1 MASSKNYT
9 EVLIGGKVFTL
20 SGFES
25 EEYLQKV
32 STYLNHKI
40 AECASVE
47 GFNRQS
53 AETRSTLLALNIAD
67 DYFKAKRQGANLE
80 QDVERKDKEMYDL
93 KHELISTQIRCE
105 NLEQELRTLKE
116 EKQKLQMQIVK
127 LIAFETLCLKDL
139 SGSDTAPQIV
149 GAGRCGIY
157 PFGEV
162 WYHIITPFSITL

>member
-40 AECASVE
+40 AECVSMD
-47 GFNRQS
+47 GYNRQS

-67 DYFKAKRQGANLE
+67 DYFKAKKQGAVLE
-80 QDVERKDKEMYDL
+80 NDVQQKDKEMYDL
-93 KHELISTQIRCE
+93 KHELISNQIRSE
-105 NLEQELRTLKE
+105 NLEQEIERLKE
-116 EKQKLQMQIVK
+116 ENQQLQMQIVK
-127 LIAFETLCLKDL
+127 LETEMK
-139 SGSDTAPQIV
+139 SQ
-149 GAGRCGIY
+149 
-157 PFGEV
+157 
-162 WYHIITPFSITL
+162 WK